1 MSRDITTY
9 KNNMKKSV
17 IMDNYKESYAAEYMC
32 IALIVLSLV
41 VAVGVAW
48 AVN

>member
-1 MSRDITTY
+1 MS
-9 KNNMKKSV
+9 
-17 IMDNYKESYAAEYMC
+17 NYKEGYAAEYIC
-32 IALIVLSLV
+32 IALIVLSLA

>member
-1 MSRDITTY
+1 M
-9 KNNMKKSV
+9 N
-17 IMDNYKESYAAEYMC
+17 NYKESKSTEIIC
-32 IALIVLSLV
+32 IALLVVSLF